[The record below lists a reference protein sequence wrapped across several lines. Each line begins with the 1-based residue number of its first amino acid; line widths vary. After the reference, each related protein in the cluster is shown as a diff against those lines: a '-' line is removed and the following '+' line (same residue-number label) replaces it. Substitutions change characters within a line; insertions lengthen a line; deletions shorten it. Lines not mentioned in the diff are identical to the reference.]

1 MPLRSLRPPAPGTP
15 FLGTFGWSAL
25 ATWILVSA
33 AGCSAHRFE
42 QNRPGA
48 VQRGVAS
55 WYGADFHGR
64 RTASGSIYDMHEMT
78 AAHREL
84 PLGSQV
90 EVRNLENGRSVRVEI
105 TDRGPFKKGRIVD
118 MSYAAAKELGMLRSG
133 TVKVEL
139 QILELGRGPSGPNT
153 ATRFTVQV
161 GAFRD
166 PANAVYLQQELAARR
181 GDVQTVDDGKWHRV
195 RIGLFASLDDAEAV
209 RGELLRM
216 GYHAVVVYLN

>member
-1 MPLRSLRPPAPGTP
+1 MPLSLARSLSLAAMTTC
-15 FLGTFGWSAL
+15 LAISA
-25 ATWILVSA
+25 T
-33 AGCSAHRFE
+33 GCSAHRFE

-64 RTASGSIYDMHEMT
+64 RTASGSVYDMHDMT

-90 EVRNLENGRSVRVEI
+90 EVRNLENGKSVRVEI

-118 MSYAAAKELGMLRSG
+118 MSFAAAKALGMLQKG
-133 TVKVEL
+133 TARVEL

-153 ATRFTVQV
+153 STRFTVQV

-166 PANAVYLQQELAARR
+166 PANAANLQQELAARR
-181 GDVQTVDDGKWHRV
+181 DDVQRVDDGKWHRV
-195 RIGLFASLDDAEAV
+195 RVGLFRSLVDAEAV
-209 RGELLRM
+209 RGELLGL

>member
-1 MPLRSLRPPAPGTP
+1 MPASLARSLSS
-15 FLGTFGWSAL
+15 LGLTVVTAG
-25 ATWILVSA
+25 LVLSST
-33 AGCSAHRFE
+33 GCSAHRFE

-64 RTASGSIYDMHEMT
+64 RTASGSVYDMHDMT

-84 PLGSQV
+84 PLGSRV
-90 EVRNLENGRSVRVEI
+90 EVRNLENGKSVRVEI

-118 MSYAAAKELGMLRSG
+118 MSYAAAKALGMMQKG
-133 TVKVEL
+133 TARVEL

-166 PANAVYLQQELAARR
+166 PDNAASLQQELAARR
-181 GDVQTVDDGKWHRV
+181 DDVQRVDDGKWHRV
-195 RIGLFASLDDAEAV
+195 RVGLFRSLDDAEAV
-209 RGELLRM
+209 RGELLGL

>member
-1 MPLRSLRPPAPGTP
+1 MPLSLARSLSLAAMTTC
-15 FLGTFGWSAL
+15 LAISA
-25 ATWILVSA
+25 T
-33 AGCSAHRFE
+33 GCSAHRFE

-64 RTASGSIYDMHEMT
+64 RTASGSVYDMHDMT

-90 EVRNLENGRSVRVEI
+90 EVRNLENGKSVRVEI

-118 MSYAAAKELGMLRSG
+118 MSFAAAKDLGMLQKG
-133 TVKVEL
+133 TARVEL

-153 ATRFTVQV
+153 STRFTVQV

-166 PANAVYLQQELAARR
+166 PANAANLQQELAARR
-181 GDVQTVDDGKWHRV
+181 DDVQRVDDGKWHRV
-195 RIGLFASLDDAEAV
+195 RVGLFRSLGDAEAV
-209 RGELLRM
+209 RGELLGL

>member
-1 MPLRSLRPPAPGTP
+1 MLLSSQRAPPLGR
-15 FLGTFGWSAL
+15 LGL
-25 ATWILVSA
+25 ATAIASLLLSS

-55 WYGADFHGR
+55 WYGSDFHGR
-64 RTASGSIYDMHEMT
+64 RTASGSIYDMHDMT

-118 MSYAAAKELGMLRSG
+118 MSYAAAKELDMLRGG
-133 TVKVEL
+133 TAKVEL

-166 PANAVYLQQELAARR
+166 PNNARHLLQELAASRA
-181 GDVQTVDDGKWHRV
+181 DVQLMNDGKWHRV
-195 RIGLFASLDDAEAV
+195 RVGLFGSLDDAEAV
-209 RGELLRM
+209 RSELLGQ

>member
-1 MPLRSLRPPAPGTP
+1 MPRSPQRVYCLA
-15 FLGTFGWSAL
+15 AL
-25 ATWILVSA
+25 ALWLLLFA

-42 QNRPGA
+42 RNRPGA

-64 RTASGSIYDMHEMT
+64 RTASGSIYDMHDMT

-118 MSYAAAKELGMLRSG
+118 MSYAAAKDLGMLQKG
-133 TVKVEL
+133 TAKVEL
-139 QILELGRGPSGPNT
+139 QILELGRGPSGPKT

-166 PANAVYLQQELAARR
+166 PRNAESLQQELAARR
-181 GDVQTVDDGKWHRV
+181 SDVELKSDGKWHRV
-195 RIGLFASLDDAEAV
+195 RVGLFRSLDDAEAL
-209 RGELLRM
+209 RGELLGL

>member
-1 MPLRSLRPPAPGTP
+1 MLPSPQRAPPLGRLGMAAIAASLVLSST
-15 FLGTFGWSAL
+15 
-25 ATWILVSA
+25 
-33 AGCSAHRFE
+33 GCSAHRFE

-64 RTASGSIYDMHEMT
+64 RTASGSVYDMHDMT

-90 EVRNLENGRSVRVEI
+90 EVRNLENGKSVRVEI

-118 MSYAAAKELGMLRSG
+118 MSYAAAQELGMLQKG
-133 TVKVEL
+133 TAKVEL

-153 ATRFTVQV
+153 STRFTVQV

-166 PANAVYLQQELAARR
+166 PNNASSLQRELAAQRA
-181 GDVQTVDDGKWHRV
+181 DVQMVNDGKWHRV
-195 RIGLFASLDDAEAV
+195 RIGLFRSLDDAEAV
-209 RGELLRM
+209 RAELLGL
-216 GYHAVVVYLN
+216 GYSAVVVYLN

>member
-1 MPLRSLRPPAPGTP
+1 MPAKIPLRRTLP
-15 FLGTFGWSAL
+15 L
-25 ATWILVSA
+25 AAACLALVSS
-33 AGCSAHRFE
+33 GCSAHRFE

-55 WYGADFHGR
+55 WYGGDFHGR
-64 RTASGSIYDMHEMT
+64 RTASGKVYDMHDMT

-90 EVRNLENGRSVRVEI
+90 EVRNLENGKAVRVEI

-118 MSYAAAKELGMLRSG
+118 VSYAAAKELGMLKNG
-133 TVKVEL
+133 TAKVEL

-153 ATRFTVQV
+153 ATRFTLQV
-161 GAFRD
+161 GAFHD
-166 PANAVYLQQELAARR
+166 PNNAVRLQEELAATRQ
-181 GDVQTVDDGKWHRV
+181 DVELVHDGKWHRV
-195 RIGLFASLDDAEAV
+195 RIGLYRSLDDAEAA
-209 RGELLRM
+209 RNELLGL

>member
-1 MPLRSLRPPAPGTP
+1 MPRSPQRVFCLA
-15 FLGTFGWSAL
+15 AL
-25 ATWILVSA
+25 ALWLLLAA

-64 RTASGSIYDMHEMT
+64 RTASGSIYDMHDMT

-118 MSYAAAKELGMLRSG
+118 MSYAAAKDLGMLQKG
-133 TVKVEL
+133 TAKVEV

-153 ATRFTVQV
+153 STRFTVQV

-166 PANAVYLQQELAARR
+166 PRNAESLQQELGSRR
-181 GDVQTVDDGKWHRV
+181 GDVELKTDGKWHRV
-195 RIGLFASLDDAEAV
+195 RVGLFRSLDDAEAL
-209 RGELLRM
+209 RSELLGL
-216 GYHAVVVYLN
+216 GYSAVVVYLN

>member
-1 MPLRSLRPPAPGTP
+1 MPPSLARSLSLAAMTTC
-15 FLGTFGWSAL
+15 LVISA
-25 ATWILVSA
+25 T
-33 AGCSAHRFE
+33 GCSAHRFE

-64 RTASGSIYDMHEMT
+64 RTASGSVYDMHDMT

-90 EVRNLENGRSVRVEI
+90 EVRNLENGKSVRVEI

-118 MSYAAAKELGMLRSG
+118 MSFAAAKALGMMQKG
-133 TVKVEL
+133 TARVEL
-139 QILELGRGPSGPNT
+139 QILELGPGPSGPNT

-166 PANAVYLQQELAARR
+166 PGNADSLQQELAARR
-181 GDVQTVDDGKWHRV
+181 DDVQRVDDGKWHRV
-195 RIGLFASLDDAEAV
+195 RVGLFRSLGDAEAV
-209 RGELLRM
+209 RGELLGL